1 MATAKLIAMS
11 LTSLRVLIRPSFDAE
26 TEAPCGTSVAQARE
40 ALSFWRGRLARL
52 PWYRRAARAEAREM
66 ARRWRRRLVQAEL
79 ERRRLGSF
87 TGHALRAIDWWG
99 PSLRGAGRLALLT
112 ARRTAVGRLVVLLAA
127 MTALC
132 ALLTTALVAIIV
144 TQVL

>member
-1 MATAKLIAMS
+1 MP
-11 LTSLRVLIRPSFDAE
+11 RPK
-26 TEAPCGTSVAQARE
+26 
-40 ALSFWRGRLARL
+40 
-52 PWYRRAARAEAREM
+52 RRAAPRSPRH
-66 ARRWRRRLVQAEL
+66 ARRCRSGAAGWRGCRGTGARRRLVQAEL

-112 ARRTAVGRLVVLLAA
+112 ARRTAVGRLVVRLAA

-144 TQVL
+144 TQ